1 MAQFLI
7 DVSEHQGVI
16 NWTKL
21 KAHIDGAI
29 IRCGYGD
36 DIKSQD
42 DKQWRRNVEEC
53 ERLGIPYGVYL
64 YSYADS
70 YAHILSEIAHV
81 KRLLKGCKPS
91 YPVYIDLEESACG
104 SYAVKAANDF
114 CAAIEKAGYFAG
126 VYTFESY
133 YCRFMRG
140 YNRYTL
146 WIAKFGVNDGKPHE
160 KPAIGE
166 KVDMWQYSSTGKL
179 PGIDSNSVDLNF
191 CYRDFPKE
199 IAKKSPAKDGT
210 AAKVLE
216 VVRSQIGVTDGT
228 KYGKWYEN
236 NVDKDAGNYDF
247 SGRNVPWCAMF
258 ASWCFNKAKATC
270 AGLPGAYCPT
280 MLQKAKAA
288 KKTVE
293 TKNAKAG
300 DIVYFDWDGGVC
312 DHVGICERNY
322 PDKGYMSTIEGNTDN
337 GIVARKTRY
346 YGVIAGVVRPDY
358 SGAAAPDVATP
369 TSPEYR
375 CFRNGKWHGWKK
387 DGQNCG
393 VSGTAIYD
401 LDFRYLGARGWY
413 RLTLEDGTVLKR
425 NVHNSKH
432 AKRVI
437 GVEIYYDT
445 PNPELTGYY
454 EAVYRVQTASGA
466 WLKWEHDDKD
476 GGAGDDVNAI
486 CRLQLKIEPC

>member
-1 MAQFLI
+1 MTKLFLV
-7 DVSEHQGVI
+7 DVSEHQGII
-16 NWTKL
+16 NWEKL

-36 DIKSQD
+36 DDKSQD
-42 DKQWRRNVEEC
+42 DKQWQRNADEC
-53 ERLGIPYGVYL
+53 ERLKIPYGVYL

-70 YAHILSEIAHV
+70 YSHILSEIAHV
-81 KRLLKGCKPS
+81 KRLIKGRKLS

-104 SYAVKAANDF
+104 SYAVPAANAF
-114 CAAIEKAGYFAG
+114 CKAIEKAGYFAG

-133 YCRFMRG
+133 YCQFMRG
-140 YNRYTL
+140 YNAYTL
-146 WIAKFGVNDGKPHE
+146 WIAKYGTNNGKPQS
-160 KPAIGE
+160 KPAIGQN
-166 KVDMWQYSSTGKL
+166 VDIWQYSSTARIA
-179 PGIDSNSVDLNF
+179 GISDNSVDVNY
-191 CYRDFPKE
+191 CYRDFPAE
-199 IAKKSPAKDGT
+199 IRKPSTVGT

-216 VVRSQIGVTDGT
+216 VARSQIGVTNGQ
-228 KYGKWYEN
+228 KYGKWYEQ

-247 SGRNVPWCAMF
+247 GAPNVPWCAMF
-258 ASWCFNKAKATC
+258 ASWCFNQAKAKC
-270 AGLPGAYCPT
+270 VGLPGAYCPT
-280 MLQKAKAA
+280 MLQAA
-288 KKTVE
+288 KDAGRTVFP
-293 TKNAKAG
+293 KNAKPG
-300 DIVYFDWDGGVC
+300 DVIYFDWDGGEC
-312 DHVGICERNY
+312 DHVGICESNQPESQR
-322 PDKGYMSTIEGNTDN
+322 MITIEGNTDN
-337 GIVARKTRY
+337 GIVARKTRSY
-346 YGVIAGVVRPDY
+346 SVIAGVARPSY
-358 SGAAAPDVATP
+358 KSSSTPVSGAP

-375 CFRNGKWHGWKK
+375 CFRDGKWRTWKK

-401 LDFRYLGARGWY
+401 LDFRYLGPRGWY

-425 NVHNSKH
+425 NTHNSKH

-454 EAVYRVQTASGA
+454 EAVYRVQTSSGA